1 MSSDITTNQN
11 SQSTPA
17 SYTAVKKTVENK
29 PVEMRQEASV
39 EEGNILPPED
49 DSINITDKELQ
60 IAVSNLNKYVQQIG
74 RDLLFS
80 IDESSES
87 VVVKVLNT
95 ETEEVVRQ
103 IPTKEAL
110 RLSRN
115 LQNLQNGGNG
125 LIFETSA

>member
-1 MSSDITTNQN
+1 MSSDIITNQN
-11 SQSTPA
+11 FKSPPA
-17 SYTAVKKTVENK
+17 SYTVVKKTVENK
-29 PVEMRQEASV
+29 PVETRQEASV

-60 IAVSNLNKYVQQIG
+60 TAVSSLNKYVQQIG

-87 VVVKVLNT
+87 VVVEVLNT

-115 LQNLQNGGNG
+115 LQNLQDGGNG